1 MRFRSVS
8 SSSSSF
14 PDRGSRGLGEQGERD
29 HLSIGEVLSLLK
41 DDFPEVT
48 ISKIR
53 FLESQGLLDPER
65 TPSGYRKF
73 YEPDV
78 ERLRWIL
85 QQQRENFLPLKVI
98 RGRLGAEQVESPAD
112 DQPPVEG
119 SSSEPVEPAQPS
131 AGPELTEPE
140 PSAGRTVRRR
150 TPVRESP
157 AVSLLPPPR
166 PQGEENMTFEE
177 LCEFAGL
184 SPERLRELER
194 FGLLSAR
201 SVAGGTYYDSEAIAM
216 ARIASAFETHGVEP
230 RHLKMYKS
238 TAEREI
244 TLFEQ
249 VVTPLL
255 KQRNP
260 RSRRQAA
267 QTLTELVNLAH
278 ELRAL
283 LMRQA
288 VEDLGLD

>member
-1 MRFRSVS
+1 MA
-8 SSSSSF
+8 
-14 PDRGSRGLGEQGERD
+14 EQGERD

-73 YEPDV
+73 YEADV

-98 RGRLGAEQVESPAD
+98 RGRLGVEEGTSTESKQPAEASNPEPGGTPQPSPS
-112 DQPPVEG
+112 PEV
-119 SSSEPVEPAQPS
+119 SEPEA
-131 AGPELTEPE
+131 
-140 PSAGRTVRRR
+140 SAGRTVRRR
-150 TPVRESP
+150 TAPREAP
-157 AVSLLPPPR
+157 AAVSLLPSR
-166 PQGEENMTFEE
+166 PQGEENMTLEE

-216 ARIASAFETHGVEP
+216 ARIASAFEAHGVEP

-267 QTLTELVNLAH
+267 ETLTDLVNLAH

>member
-1 MRFRSVS
+1 M
-8 SSSSSF
+8 
-14 PDRGSRGLGEQGERD
+14 GEQGERD

-41 DDFPEVT
+41 DEFPEVT

-98 RGRLGAEQVESPAD
+98 RGRLGVEEGSGPDPAD
-112 DQPPVEG
+112 PPTAG
-119 SSSEPVEPAQPS
+119 STTEPVAQEGPAPTDAPEVAP
-131 AGPELTEPE
+131 AG
-140 PSAGRTVRRR
+140 GRTVRRR
-150 TPVRESP
+150 TPPRETP
-157 AVSLLPPPR
+157 AVTLLPPPR
-166 PQGEENMTFEE
+166 PQGEENMTLDE

-201 SVAGGTYYDSEAIAM
+201 AVAGGTYYESDAIAM
-216 ARIASAFETHGVEP
+216 ARIAAAFEAHGVEP

-260 RSRRQAA
+260 RSRKQAA
-267 QTLTELVNLAH
+267 ETLTELVSLAH
-278 ELRAL
+278 EMRAL
-283 LMRQA
+283 IMRQA
-288 VEDLGLD
+288 VQDLGLD

>member
-1 MRFRSVS
+1 MTE
-8 SSSSSF
+8 
-14 PDRGSRGLGEQGERD
+14 PGERD

-73 YEPDV
+73 YEADV

-98 RGRLGAEQVESPAD
+98 RGRLGAEEGASPA
-112 DQPPVEG
+112 
-119 SSSEPVEPAQPS
+119 SEPTGET
-131 AGPELTEPE
+131 AGPERVEAGQPSPPLEVSEPE
-140 PSAGRTVRRR
+140 PAGGRAVRRR
-150 TPVRESP
+150 TPPRESP

-166 PQGEENMTFEE
+166 SHGEENMTPDE
-177 LCEFAGL
+177 LCEFTGL

-194 FGLLSAR
+194 FGLLSTR
-201 SVAGGTYYDSEAIAM
+201 SVAGGTYYDSEAIAV
-216 ARIASAFETHGVEP
+216 ARIASAFEAHGVEP

-260 RSRRQAA
+260 RSRKQAA
-267 QTLTELVNLAH
+267 ETLAELVNLAH